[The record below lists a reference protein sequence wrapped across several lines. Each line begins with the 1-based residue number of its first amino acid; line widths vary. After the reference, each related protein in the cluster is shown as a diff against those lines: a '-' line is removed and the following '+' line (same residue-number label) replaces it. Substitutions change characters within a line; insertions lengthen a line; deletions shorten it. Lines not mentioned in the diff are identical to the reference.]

1 MDRCDNYLP
10 DLKSEI
16 EAWTTTKT
24 VDELEEI
31 ISGLKI
37 PFGRIQTIP
46 EAAEHPQT
54 KERNMLWTVYQPG
67 MNEEIRIPGTPI
79 KIHGEPDECQK
90 PAPQLGEDN
99 EAILLSLGMT
109 KEQVAALKEKG
120 VLQIHL
126 KGLRPIKGRRPF
138 CMVCRNQTGSR
149 SCCPT

>member
-1 MDRCDNYLP
+1 MGRPELITDPRYVTNVDRCDNYLP

-120 VLQIHL
+120 VL
-126 KGLRPIKGRRPF
+126 
-138 CMVCRNQTGSR
+138 
-149 SCCPT
+149 